1 MLKHQLKR
9 SPTSLCVPRDL
20 SVSSGRSEPR
30 RPSSCHPTFGKT
42 QRKIPAV
49 VPGRHAV
56 ASPTDTS
63 RLDQA
68 RALFGLANPQQG
80 RPVAT
85 DQSRQRRPGA
95 ARPDLTEG
103 LLIESLYDFLAAVQ
117 ARKAALGWI
126 DTPSA
131 RKPFATKATL
141 ARPRSASYC
150 RPAPTAPAPAPPE
163 SIRYL
168 PTSSGQ

>member
-1 MLKHQLKR
+1 MRKPQFKEV
-9 SPTSLCVPRDL
+9 PTGLYVPGDL
-20 SVSSGRSEPR
+20 SVSSDRFEPR
-30 RPSSCHPTFGKT
+30 RPSSCHSTFGKT

-85 DQSRQRRPGA
+85 DQKRERRPGA
-95 ARPDLTEG
+95 ARPDLTEA
-103 LLIESLYDFLAAVQ
+103 LSTESLYDFLAAVQ

-131 RKPFATKATL
+131 RKPVATSATL
-141 ARPRSASYC
+141 ARPPEKRELLQAC
-150 RPAPTAPAPAPPE
+150 ADRARAAGVDPVPA
-163 SIRYL
+163 YF
-168 PTSSGQ
+168 